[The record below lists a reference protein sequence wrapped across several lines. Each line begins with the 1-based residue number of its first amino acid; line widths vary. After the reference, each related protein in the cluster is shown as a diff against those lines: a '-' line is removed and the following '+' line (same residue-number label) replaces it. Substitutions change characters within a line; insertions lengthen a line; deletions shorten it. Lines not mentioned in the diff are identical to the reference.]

1 MRKSK
6 ELLTEGTILALFT
19 RMVGYFACEL
29 LYNLHGLTMT
39 EVLQK
44 AIRKSFGVWA
54 EIKGQREIRSDKMK
68 KERSG
73 SS

>member
-19 RMVGYFACEL
+19 KMLGYFACEL
-29 LYNLHGLTMT
+29 LYNLHGLTLT

-44 AIRKSFGVWA
+44 AIRKSFVGDVGRDKGT
-54 EIKGQREIRSDKMK
+54 EIKSNKMK

>member
-19 RMVGYFACEL
+19 KMLGYFACEL
-29 LYNLHGLTMT
+29 LYNLHGLTLT

-44 AIRKSFGVWA
+44 AIRKSLSGMWA
-54 EIKGQREIRSDKMK
+54 EIKGQRDKVQ
-68 KERSG
+68 
-73 SS
+73 